1 MEPLVDLEQVLWLGV
16 LGLGLGFERLFILA
30 EHPLEL
36 LVGALA

>member
-1 MEPLVDLEQVLWLGV
+1 MEPLVNLEQVLWLGV
-16 LGLGLGFERLFILA
+16 LGLGLGFERLLILA